1 MAQQA
6 SQQATYQ
13 AALAQEWE
21 SFKAPPAKEIATPPK
36 PGDKAPVHP
45 NLSLPKDKPT
55 VIVFLRHCGCPFA
68 EKVFKT
74 LTHLSSQHKD
84 VHFIGVSHSSPE
96 ATERWVIQVGGNWD
110 VEVVID
116 HEREL
121 YAQWGLGMSTTWH
134 VLSPRVL
141 YQTLQLGK
149 AENIWNRPTESGTR
163 WQISGAFAVAAVA
176 DAADAEEGGGKVCWA
191 HVAGSADDLPDFA
204 AALGALGIEAKMPPR
219 PAPEEA
225 SYGIP

>member
-1 MAQQA
+1 MSQA
-6 SQQATYQ
+6 DYK

-21 SFKAPPAKEIATPPK
+21 SFKAPPAKETATPPNQETRRPFIPTSSCPK
-36 PGDKAPVHP
+36 TSPPSSSSCGIVAAL
-45 NLSLPKDKPT
+45 LSPL
-55 VIVFLRHCGCPFA
+55 IA

-84 VHFIGVSHSSPE
+84 VHFIAVSHSSPE

-121 YAQWGLGMSTTWH
+121 YSQWGLGVSTTWH
-134 VLSPRVL
+134 VLNPRVL

-149 AENIWNRPTESGTR
+149 TENIWNRACERRHPLADGR
-163 WQISGAFAVAAVA
+163 R

-191 HVAGSADDLPDFA
+191 HVAASADDLPDLA
-204 AALGALGIEAKMPPR
+204 AALGALGIMAKMPPR
-219 PAPEEA
+219 PVPEEP
-225 SYGIP
+225 SSGIP